1 MLHQERALTRIRISA
16 LGSLNKNDFTASN
29 AVLLEHY
36 RRIYSM
42 EKLRSTC
49 KNSLKRNTSGE
60 AYFFFACMHFTINQ
74 T

>member
-60 AYFFFACMHFTINQ
+60 AYFFFCMHAFYY
-74 T
+74 